1 MGKALAKAGEEGG
14 HVDPRRAEAIGLPLA
29 DAATRADVQHT
40 SWEAVQHDTAR
51 FEERNVAIADLIATQ
66 EVVDSERV
74 AHHEQQYR
82 ENGTVEEPILV
93 LQLDGKLFVLAG
105 HHRTVGAQRAGATEL
120 PAEIM
125 IPAEK

>member
-1 MGKALAKAGEEGG
+1 LGETVKAGEEGG
-14 HVDPRRAEAIGLPLA
+14 HVEPQHSEAISLPLA
-29 DAATRADVQHT
+29 DADTRADVQHT
-40 SWEAVQHDTAR
+40 SWEAVQHDTAK

-82 ENGTVEEPILV
+82 DTGTVDEPILV
-93 LQLDGKLFVLAG
+93 LQLDGKLFILAG
-105 HHRTVGAQRAGATEL
+105 HHRVVGAQRAGASEL

-125 IPAEK
+125 IPQKA